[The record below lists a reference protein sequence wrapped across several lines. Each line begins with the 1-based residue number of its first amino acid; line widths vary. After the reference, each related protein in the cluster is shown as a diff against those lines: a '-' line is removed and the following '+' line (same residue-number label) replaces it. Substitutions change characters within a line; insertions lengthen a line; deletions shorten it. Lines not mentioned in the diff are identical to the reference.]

1 MFKPCAIEME
11 ITLGSLYSSNFSGNL
26 ATRQGTYSNGP
37 ISVEIL
43 CKQGPKTEE
52 MTKQRK
58 KGSVRAIKASNQT
71 MNPDLT
77 ILPNELAYSVAE
89 RAQNWTYSAY
99 SGEYEINDA
108 PRNTTADRQYE
119 TRLDRA
125 ITDTQTKIESQKRV
139 LEDVPH
145 LFLTSSDRLAAQK
158 VPR

>member
-1 MFKPCAIEME
+1 
-11 ITLGSLYSSNFSGNL
+11 
-26 ATRQGTYSNGP
+26 
-37 ISVEIL
+37 
-43 CKQGPKTEE
+43 
-52 MTKQRK
+52 
-58 KGSVRAIKASNQT
+58 

-77 ILPNELAYSVAE
+77 MLPNELAHSTAE
-89 RAQNWTYSAY
+89 RVLNWTYSAY

-139 LEDVPH
+139 LEDVSN
-145 LFLTSSDRLAAQK
+145 LYLASSDHIATEE